1 MIYQNNSYKNNIT
14 IVHNGTDSRFGI
26 SGNLTQYSTQ
36 SQKRKNN
43 LFSTDKIKVIMND
56 NSQNNPTKITE
67 FNYIDNIHNL
77 ENDTENEKNIYKNE
91 SNLGNMDNN
100 INISISYLKYWLNNL
115 GLLDYLNN
123 FIKINAYDINDLIE
137 RMKSYQT
144 KLRFEDLE
152 SALKIRV
159 PGYIYRILC
168 KLEAD
173 AGLIDPK
180 IVKFMIREGIN
191 EGNLKN
197 INMMKSINN
206 KSDKN
211 MNISISQSY
220 YQCLNCCKMN
230 QIKKQKK
237 NDLKYFLIRYNLVH
251 LYQNFHH
258 NGFDMIE
265 YVIIQMYSSFPINE
279 DILENCFHIYDENQ
293 RRITLKA
300 IVAEM
305 KKINKFLN
313 SEEYN
318 NSDKNTIKYDN
329 IIFEDDLNKD
339 KSKIALKDDGNN
351 LMDNCQIF

>member
-1 MIYQNNSYKNNIT
+1 
-14 IVHNGTDSRFGI
+14 
-26 SGNLTQYSTQ
+26 
-36 SQKRKNN
+36 
-43 LFSTDKIKVIMND
+43 
-56 NSQNNPTKITE
+56 
-67 FNYIDNIHNL
+67 
-77 ENDTENEKNIYKNE
+77 
-91 SNLGNMDNN
+91 
-100 INISISYLKYWLNNL
+100 
-115 GLLDYLNN
+115 
-123 FIKINAYDINDLIE
+123 
-137 RMKSYQT
+137 MKSYQT
-144 KLRFEDLE
+144 KFRFEDLE
-152 SALKIRV
+152 NTLKIRV

-180 IVKFMIREGIN
+180 IVKFMLREGIN
-191 EGNLKN
+191 NDSGKNNNLIRS
-197 INMMKSINN
+197 INNN

-230 QIKKQKK
+230 QIKKEKK

-251 LYQNFHH
+251 LYQNFNH
-258 NGFDMIE
+258 NGFDLIE

-293 RRITLKA
+293 RRIVLKA

-318 NSDKNTIKYDN
+318 NSDKNKIKYDN
-329 IIFEDDLNKD
+329 IIFKDDLNKD
-339 KSKIALKDDGNN
+339 KSKISMKNKDNSF
-351 LMDNCQIF
+351 LDNCKVF

>member
-43 LFSTDKIKVIMND
+43 LFSSDKIKVIMNE
-56 NSQNNPTKITE
+56 NSQNNPNKITE
-67 FNYIDNIHNL
+67 FNYMDNIQNLESNIDNQ
-77 ENDTENEKNIYKNE
+77 KNIYKNE
-91 SNLGNMDNN
+91 SNLDNTDNN

-123 FIKINAYDINDLIE
+123 FIKINAYDINELVE

-152 SALKIRV
+152 SSLKIRV

-191 EGNLKN
+191 DGNLKN
-197 INMMKSINN
+197 NNVMKSINN
-206 KSDKN
+206 KSQNN

-220 YQCLNCCKMN
+220 YQCLNCCRMN

-251 LYQNFHH
+251 LYQNFNH

-318 NSDKNTIKYDN
+318 NSDKNKIKYDN

-339 KSKIALKDDGNN
+339 KSKISLKNDGNN
-351 LMDNCQIF
+351 LMDNCEIF

>member
-1 MIYQNNSYKNNIT
+1 
-14 IVHNGTDSRFGI
+14 
-26 SGNLTQYSTQ
+26 
-36 SQKRKNN
+36 
-43 LFSTDKIKVIMND
+43 MND
-56 NSQNNPTKITE
+56 NYPNQSNKITE
-67 FNYIDNIHNL
+67 FNYIDNNTNNINNL
-77 ENDTENEKNIYKNE
+77 ENNQNIYKNE
-91 SNLGNMDNN
+91 TNIDKLDNN
-100 INISISYLKYWLNNL
+100 DININISYLKYWLSNL

-123 FIKINAYDINDLIE
+123 FIKCNAYDINELVE

-152 SALKIRV
+152 SSLKIRI
-159 PGYIYRILC
+159 PGYVYRILC

-180 IVKFMIREGIN
+180 IVKFMIREGVDN
-191 EGNLKN
+191 EALKN
-197 INMMKSINN
+197 NNLIRSINKKN
-206 KSDKN
+206 DKN

-220 YQCLNCCKMN
+220 YHCLNCCKMN
-230 QIKKQKK
+230 QIKRQRN
-237 NDLKYFLIRYNLVH
+237 NDLKYFLLRYNLIH
-251 LYQNFHH
+251 LYQNFNH

-293 RRITLKA
+293 RRITLKV

-305 KKINKFLN
+305 KKINRFLN

-318 NSDKNTIKYDN
+318 NSDKNKIKYDN

-339 KSKIALKDDGNN
+339 KSKIAMENN
-351 LMDNCQIF
+351 DNNFLNNCEIF